1 MCIKGEIMQAYMY
14 SNVGFRCES
23 AYLAFTDF
31 LRNKQANPLIFN
43 DSKRILN
50 DCLQIE
56 KDDENSLYFN
66 EQKSIEIESIQNI
79 LYDYIMAQNDKKA
92 VFTKL
97 KQIYSNIGN
106 IENLE
111 KEQVEELCVFF
122 KEIVKLCKDRGQYN
136 YLHTDDN

>member
-1 MCIKGEIMQAYMY
+1 MQAYMY

-23 AYLAFTDF
+23 AYLAFTDY
-31 LRNKQANPLIFN
+31 LQRRQVNPLIFN

-56 KDDENSLYFN
+56 KNDENSLYFN

-92 VFTKL
+92 VFIKL
-97 KQIYSNIGN
+97 RQIYSNIGN

-111 KEQVEELCVFF
+111 DDQVKELCDFF
-122 KEIVKLCKDRGQYN
+122 KEIVKLCKDKTQYN
-136 YLHTDDN
+136 YQYTDDSNWR